1 MARTKSAAV
10 IPPSRGYRNGLTL
23 VEILIAMVM
32 TLIVLYAMMEAFRY
46 ASVEIKRGR
55 AVIEMSNQLRSAQ
68 ELFRSDLEAITLDP
82 RPWTQTA
89 QPTGY
94 FEILEGAGRDS
105 TNAVS
110 PTDNYLGDV
119 DDVIAFTVNRP
130 ERPFRGRYVD
140 PGTGQT
146 QIVESPMAEIVWWT
160 DWDDRNGNSVI
171 DFDEPVTLYRRVLL
185 IRPDLDLPPLDPPP
199 RDIKR
204 DLVNFWKENDISAR
218 VDLVTDKIV
227 ANRLEDLGHRAARF
241 CHYVAEDRNY
251 VPPLLSGYPHR
262 IDRMMLK
269 DSRISANTLAG
280 STVFTGDDIVLTDL
294 AGFDIQVYS
303 PNARVAEALTN
314 TLAVE
319 PGDVGFGA
327 TPATNEGAFVDLN
340 HGAGGWF
347 SNVPHPKSGLSAPED
362 VSYDTWTPVY
372 ETDRIDQDGLNSLGI
387 FVVGADT
394 ATNGID
400 DDNANGVD
408 DTGERDTMPPYPHPV
423 RGIKATFRMIEKDT
437 RQVRQVSVVHSF
449 VPE

>member
-1 MARTKSAAV
+1 MHLFGCFSDRSKRRVESMLSIFVWRKNMAHTKSAAA
-10 IPPSRGYRNGLTL
+10 IPPSRRYRNGLTL

-94 FEILEGAGRDS
+94 FEVLEGAGRDS
-105 TNAVS
+105 TNAAS

-140 PGTGQT
+140 SAGQMR
-146 QIVESPMAEIVWWT
+146 IVESPMAEIVWWT
-160 DWDDRNGNSVI
+160 DWDDRNGNAAI

-185 IRPDLDLPPLDPPP
+185 IRPDLDFTGATP
-199 RDIKR
+199 
-204 DLVNFWKENDISAR
+204 NQGFYQENDISVR
-218 VDLVTDKIV
+218 VLGGTIV
-227 ANRLEDLGHRAARF
+227 PNRLEDLSNRAARF
-241 CHYVAEDRNY
+241 CHDPVF
-251 VPPLLSGYPHR
+251 PHR
-262 IDRMMLK
+262 IDRTNLSDYRMGVGG
-269 DSRISANTLAG
+269 T
-280 STVFTGDDIVLTDL
+280 FTGDDIVLTDL
-294 AGFDIQVYS
+294 AGFDVQVYS
-303 PNARVAEALTN
+303 PNAGVAETLTN

-319 PGDVGFGA
+319 PGDVGYGA
-327 TPATNEGAFVDLN
+327 APTTKEGAFVDLN

-347 SNVPHPKSGLSAPED
+347 SNAPHPKSGLSAPAD
-362 VSYDTWTPVY
+362 VSYDTWSPLY
-372 ETDRIDQDGLNSLGI
+372 ETDQSDQDGLG
-387 FVVGADT
+387 GADT

-408 DTGERDTMPPYPHPV
+408 DSGERDTMPPYPHPV